1 MVVAI
6 FIYILRDMGHLT
18 SLKSIFFFL
27 RRNMEKD
34 FDLQHFGK
42 KRVINGE

>member
-1 MVVAI
+1 MTLMVVAI

-27 RRNMEKD
+27 EK
-34 FDLQHFGK
+34 K
-42 KRVINGE
+42 YGERF